1 MSDTGQLIL
10 IIVAIILTPIAAY
23 ILFRVASS
31 AIFRSWFESKREFEK
46 KEVKVNGRKDTTQDG

>member
-1 MSDTGQLIL
+1 MSELIL
-10 IIVAIILTPIAAY
+10 IVIVVILTPIAAY